1 MTAGEQYERF
11 VHLARLG
18 WDLREMGVCASLV
31 LPPRGQPILEIQQAA
46 GGPVRVTVI
55 RRRCGW
61 VFTWRPW
68 WARLWR
74 RDAWVIA
81 HADNAADIIM
91 AEVCA

>member
-11 VHLARLG
+11 VHLVRLG
-18 WDLREMGVCASLV
+18 WDLREMGVCASPV
-31 LPPRGQPILEIQQAA
+31 LPPRGQPILEIRQAA
-46 GGPVRVTVI
+46 GGPVRITAI

-74 RDAWVIA
+74 RDTWVVA